1 MGLLCSSDFRQF
13 LSDVNGWL
21 SNFKNSEA
29 TLELSILQLEQIT
42 SPLGLSAK
50 KRAEDVSSISNCTV
64 ILMPCFFVFLPTQL
78 MKKKDISY
86 TSSYKKNK
94 LLISKTQSPKCNTD
108 F

>member
-64 ILMPCFFVFLPTQL
+64 ILMPCFFVFYQPNL
-78 MKKKDISY
+78 
-86 TSSYKKNK
+86 
-94 LLISKTQSPKCNTD
+94 
-108 F
+108 

>member
-50 KRAEDVSSISNCTV
+50 KFASLNR
-64 ILMPCFFVFLPTQL
+64 
-78 MKKKDISY
+78 
-86 TSSYKKNK
+86 
-94 LLISKTQSPKCNTD
+94 
-108 F
+108 